1 MRSRFRFRFRF
12 RSLTSVFLRRR
23 QVWLPTL
30 WGCALLVIVAVLAAV
45 VLARMANGW
54 LAPNLPAAGLN
65 GRGARTLVIE
75 GWMETTD
82 LDQAVLAFRRGHY
95 ERVVTTGGPLD
106 SWPEVHAWKNFAELA
121 ASYLRRNDLDNVA
134 LVAVPAPASAQDR
147 TFLSAVMV
155 RDWARRSGTVLGS
168 VDVFSSG
175 VHARRSRLLYRMA
188 LGPDVEVGVL
198 AARPQMFDA
207 ERWWTT
213 SVGVKSVIG
222 ETLSLGWTVCCFWPP
237 ATGSSE
243 ERWGL
248 PRPVPRAP

>member
-1 MRSRFRFRFRF
+1 MRFRP
-12 RSLTSVFLRRR
+12 LVSVFLRRR
-23 QVWLPTL
+23 QIWLPTL
-30 WGCALLVIVAVLAAV
+30 WGCVLVVIVAVSATV

-54 LAPNLPAAGLN
+54 LAPNQPVTGSG

-82 LDQAVLAFRRGHY
+82 LDQAIQAFRRGHY

-106 SWPEVHAWKNFAELA
+106 SWPEVHAWNNFADLA
-121 ASYLRRNDLDNVA
+121 ASYLRRHGLDKVT

-155 RDWARRSGTVLGS
+155 RDWARQSGTVLGS
-168 VDVFSSG
+168 IDVFSSG
-175 VHARRSRLLYRMA
+175 VHARRTRLLYRMA

-207 ERWWTT
+207 DRWWTT
-213 SVGVKSVIG
+213 SAGVKSVVG

-237 ATGSSE
+237 TPGSPE
-243 ERWGL
+243 ERRAR
-248 PRPVPRAP
+248 PRPQP

>member
-1 MRSRFRFRFRF
+1 M
-12 RSLTSVFLRRR
+12 FLRRR
-23 QVWLPTL
+23 QIWLPTL
-30 WGCALLVIVAVLAAV
+30 WGCALLVIVVALAAV

-54 LAPNLPAAGLN
+54 LAPNLLAPGVN
-65 GRGARTLVIE
+65 GHGARTLVIE

-106 SWPEVHAWKNFAELA
+106 SWPEVRAWNNFAELA
-121 ASYLRRNDLDNVA
+121 ASYLQRNGLGNVA

-147 TFLSAVMV
+147 TYLSAVMV
-155 RDWARRSGTVLGS
+155 RNWARQSGTVLGS

-175 VHARRSRLLYRMA
+175 VHARRSRMLYRMA

-207 ERWWTT
+207 DRWWTT

-237 ATGSSE
+237 VTGSSE
-243 ERWGL
+243 ERWGRPV
-248 PRPVPRAP
+248 PRPVPVPVPRAP

>member
-1 MRSRFRFRFRF
+1 MRSRYRP
-12 RSLTSVFLRRR
+12 LVSVFLRRR
-23 QVWLPTL
+23 QVWLPTF
-30 WGCALLVIVAVLAAV
+30 WGCGLLVIAAALVAV

-54 LAPNLPAAGLN
+54 LAPNLPAPGVN

-75 GWMETTD
+75 GWMETSD

-106 SWPEVHAWKNFAELA
+106 SWPEEHASNNFAELA
-121 ASYLRRNDLDNVA
+121 VSYLRRNGLDNVA

-155 RDWARRSGTVLGS
+155 RDWARRSGTVLES
-168 VDVFSSG
+168 VDVFSAG
-175 VHARRSRLLYRMA
+175 VHARRSHLLYRMA
-188 LGPDVEVGVL
+188 LGPDVDVGVL

-237 ATGSSE
+237 VNGSSE
-243 ERWGL
+243 ERWG
-248 PRPVPRAP
+248 RPVPVPVSLPVPRGP

>member
-1 MRSRFRFRFRF
+1 MRSRP
-12 RSLTSVFLRRR
+12 LVSVFLRRR

-30 WGCALLVIVAVLAAV
+30 WGCALVVIVAALATV

-54 LAPNLPAAGLN
+54 LAANLPATGLG

-82 LDQAVLAFRRGHY
+82 LDQAVLSFRRGHY

-106 SWPEVHAWKNFAELA
+106 SWPEVHAWNNFAELS
-121 ASYLRRNDLDNVA
+121 ASYLRRQGLHNVT

-155 RDWARRSGTVLGS
+155 REWARQSGTVLGS
-168 VDVFSSG
+168 IDVFSSG
-175 VHARRSRLLYRMA
+175 VHARRSRMLYRMA

-213 SVGVKSVIG
+213 SAGVKSVIG
-222 ETLSLGWTVCCFWPP
+222 ETLSLGWTVCCFWPSMV
-237 ATGSSE
+237 GSSE
-243 ERWGL
+243 ERWARPAL
-248 PRPVPRAP
+248 LPVPI

>member
-23 QVWLPTL
+23 QVWLPTS

-134 LVAVPAPASAQDR
+134 
-147 TFLSAVMV
+147 T
-155 RDWARRSGTVLGS
+155 
-168 VDVFSSG
+168 
-175 VHARRSRLLYRMA
+175 
-188 LGPDVEVGVL
+188 
-198 AARPQMFDA
+198 
-207 ERWWTT
+207 
-213 SVGVKSVIG
+213 
-222 ETLSLGWTVCCFWPP
+222 PP
-237 ATGSSE
+237 ATTPSSKCWATGVSATIS
-243 ERWGL
+243 RRN
-248 PRPVPRAP
+248 P